1 MIRYNSI
8 VKRLRTRDWRFY
20 LLVLVHIICIIGF
33 VSEGR
38 HVTPAATGGWRTVDL
53 EELKSRIGSG
63 DLSDREA
70 DFYHVLP
77 ESGRA
82 EAPR

>member
-1 MIRYNSI
+1 MIRYNST

-20 LLVLVHIICIIGF
+20 LLVLVHLICIIGF
-33 VSEGR
+33 VSEGL
-38 HVTPAATGGWRTVDL
+38 HVAPVATGGWRSVDL
-53 EELKSRIGSG
+53 DKLKSRIGSG

-77 ESGRA
+77 DSGRA
-82 EAPR
+82 EEPQ